1 MFLEFGAEE
10 TESGV
15 TESNVKERYD
25 VCVVGGGPGGMLSAT
40 LLAEKGLDVLL
51 IERGSYTPQKDTIP
65 FSASELR
72 DRYKNAGITA
82 MLGAPT
88 VNYVEGNCLGGGS
101 EVNSGLYHR
110 PSPEII
116 ERWCQSNQ
124 IASLDYQDLE
134 PLLELNEKELG
145 ISYLPGEA
153 SRPSLKL
160 AEGASAMGWQSL
172 EVPRWFKYD
181 EEAYTPERPL
191 GTRRSATEVYL
202 DRFFKAGGNILL
214 NAQVD
219 LITLSPNGD
228 WCCEILVDGLQN
240 KKLKNKGRKKQ
251 VRSEYLFLSAGAI
264 DTPFLLMKSRLGT
277 NVGDSLAVHPTIKV
291 MAKFPEPVNSP
302 GVGVPV
308 HQVKEFAPEYSFGCA
323 VSSLPFLVA
332 QGMSRDDL
340 SVREIVDEWE
350 HFFTYYAMTS
360 GGRGRIRK
368 LPFFADPVVQY
379 KMSRHDLQVMTK
391 ATRDLCRLLLAAG
404 AVDLHVSDR
413 SIDKIS
419 GIDQLINIPG
429 VLNKR
434 HTELMTIHVMAS
446 CPMGED
452 RSVCTVNSW
461 GRLHGLERIY
471 IADASLF
478 PGALGANPQGTLM
491 ALARRNVNK
500 FLSEI

>member
-1 MFLEFGAEE
+1 MFLE
-10 TESGV
+10 SGQC
-15 TESNVKERYD
+15 VKERYD

-40 LLAEKGLDVLL
+40 LLAEKGLDVLI
-51 IERGSYTPQKDTIP
+51 IERGNYTPQKDTVP
-65 FSASELR
+65 FGAAELR

-88 VNYVEGNCLGGGS
+88 VNYVEGSCLGGGS

-110 PSPEII
+110 PSPEVI
-116 ERWCQSNQ
+116 ERWCQSHQ
-124 IASLDYQDLE
+124 IASLGYQDLE
-134 PLLELNEKELG
+134 PLMELNEQELE

-153 SRPSLKL
+153 SKPSLKL
-160 AEGASAMGWQSL
+160 AEGANEMGWQSL
-172 EVPRWFKYD
+172 EAPRWFKYD

-191 GTRRSATEVYL
+191 GIRRSATEVYL
-202 DRFFKAGGNILL
+202 NRFFAGRGNVLL
-214 NAQVD
+214 DTQVD
-219 LITLSPNGD
+219 LITLAPNGD
-228 WCCEILVDGLQN
+228 WCCEMFAEGV
-240 KKLKNKGRKKQ
+240 RKV
-251 VRSEYLFLSAGAI
+251 VRSTYLFLSAGAI
-264 DTPFLLMKSRLGT
+264 DTPFLLLKSRLGT
-277 NVGDSLAVHPTIKV
+277 NVGNSLAIHPTIKV

-323 VSSLPFLVA
+323 VSSLPYLVA

-340 SVREIVDEWE
+340 STREIIDEWK
-350 HFFTYYAMTS
+350 HFFTYYAMTT

-368 LPFFADPVVQY
+368 LPFFADPIVQY
-379 KMSRHDLQVMTK
+379 KLSRHDLQVLAK
-391 ATRDLCRLLLAAG
+391 AARDLCRLLLAAG

-419 GIDQLINIPG
+419 SIDQLINIPG
-429 VLNKR
+429 VLSKR
-434 HTELMTIHVMAS
+434 YAELMTIHVMGS

-452 RSVCTVNSW
+452 RAICTVNSW

-471 IADASLF
+471 VSDASLF
-478 PGALGANPQGTLM
+478 PGAVGANPQGTLM
-491 ALARRNVNK
+491 ALVRRNINK